1 MRRIGLEGGVEK
13 VEGKYE
19 RVRLKVT
26 KMHRI
31 HV

>member
-13 VEGKYE
+13 VEGRYE
-19 RVRLKVT
+19 SVRLKAT
-26 KMHRI
+26 KTHRI